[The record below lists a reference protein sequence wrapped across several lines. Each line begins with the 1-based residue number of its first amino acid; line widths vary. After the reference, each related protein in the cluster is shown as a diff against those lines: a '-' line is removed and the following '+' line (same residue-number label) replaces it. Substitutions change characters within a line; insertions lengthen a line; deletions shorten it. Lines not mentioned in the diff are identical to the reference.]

1 MWQQLNTSMNI
12 PQVLRKYEKYP
23 GLTLNWRMFGSNGH
37 VSRPKGGVL
46 PNYGE
51 CYDNYHI
58 KSIVN
63 TKHTQRSHHS
73 NGHQFI
79 YLNNKTAVDTN
90 FHPVL
95 GAYNPK
101 PGGIPDASLY
111 SVMYLNHYAVKSRE
125 DYEDKLVR
133 GVDQRHKKT
142 MKFFN
147 DTNAQKMKQCGYLKM
162 PPAVPIVWQCDVMLF
177 GVDNSRC
184 VMCCVDIL
192 CCY

>member
-1 MWQQLNTSMNI
+1 MTATEHFDEHPTSF
-12 PQVLRKYEKYP
+12 EKIREISRTHTE
-23 GLTLNWRMFGSNGH
+23 LEDVWEQWTR
-37 VSRPKGGVL
+37 VSTQRGVL

-162 PPAVPIVWQCDVMLF
+162 PPAVPIL
-177 GVDNSRC
+177 
-184 VMCCVDIL
+184 
-192 CCY
+192 